1 MISFKN
7 ILTVMLG
14 SGIGG
19 ALRFISS
26 EYIKQYL
33 PTRFPYGTFFVNLL
47 GCFIIGAV
55 YGISLKGSQN
65 SNEIKLLLATGFC
78 GGFTTFSAFT
88 AENIELIRNGNQ
100 TTALLYIIL
109 SVTLGIT
116 ATFIGS
122 ALFK

>member
-1 MISFKN
+1 
-7 ILTVMLG
+7 MLG

-47 GCFIIGAV
+47 GCFIIGIV
-55 YGISLKGSQN
+55 YGLSIKGNQD
-65 SNEIKLLLATGFC
+65 SNGLKLLLATGFC

-88 AENIELIRNGNQ
+88 SENLELIRNGNQ
-100 TTALLYIIL
+100 FTALFYILISIVFGIVATYSGSIL
-109 SVTLGIT
+109 I
-116 ATFIGS
+116 
-122 ALFK
+122 K